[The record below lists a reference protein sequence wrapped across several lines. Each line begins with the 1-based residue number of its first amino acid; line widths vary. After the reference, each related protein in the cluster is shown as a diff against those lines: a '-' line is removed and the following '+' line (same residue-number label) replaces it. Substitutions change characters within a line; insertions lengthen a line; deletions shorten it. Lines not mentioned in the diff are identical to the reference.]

1 MKLVITGD
9 GSHTLY
15 VQRLNEH
22 YHSTYGAITES
33 EQVYIRNGLDVL
45 QDRQHLTVFEVGLGT
60 GLNALL
66 TAMAVA
72 ERDLAVTYYAL
83 EKYPVDPDIIA
94 CLNYPDILAR
104 GNCDPGPLF
113 SDIHRAPWNEF
124 TMIRDRFRLHKI
136 AGDIHDFT
144 PGFNYDLLYFD
155 AFAPGKQ
162 PDMWTED
169 IMRRL
174 LHRLNPGGVFTT
186 YCVKGAVRKLLK
198 ENGLKVLKVPGPP
211 GKREI
216 LRGIKEV
223 GSAEC
228 GIRSAEFGVGSK

>member
-15 VQRLNEH
+15 VPQLNEH

-45 QDRQHLTVFEVGLGT
+45 QDRQNITVFEVGLGT

-66 TAMAVA
+66 TAIAAV
-72 ERDLAVTYYAL
+72 ERGLKVTYYAL

-94 CLNYPDILAR
+94 CLNYPAMLAR

-113 SDIHRAPWNEF
+113 SDIHRAPWDEM
-124 TMIRDRFRLHKI
+124 TRIRDQFLLLKI
-136 AGDIHDFT
+136 AGDIIEFT
-144 PGFNYDLLYFD
+144 PGFSYDLLYFD

-162 PDMWTED
+162 PDMWTKD
-169 IMRRL
+169 IMHRL
-174 LHRLNPGGVFTT
+174 LHQLNPGGIFTT
-186 YCVKGAVRKLLK
+186 YCVKGEVKRSLVL
-198 ENGLKVLKVPGPP
+198 NGLKVIKIPGPP

-216 LRGIKEV
+216 LRGIKELRCADT
-223 GSAEC
+223 S
-228 GIRSAEFGVGSK
+228 VGSK